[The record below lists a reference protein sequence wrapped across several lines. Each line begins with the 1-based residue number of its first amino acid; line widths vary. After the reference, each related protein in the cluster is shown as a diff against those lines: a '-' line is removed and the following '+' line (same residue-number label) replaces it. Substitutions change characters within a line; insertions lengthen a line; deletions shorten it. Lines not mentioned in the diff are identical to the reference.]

1 MEPLKILSIAPE
13 PLCPPI
19 SGDQKGVFGYL
30 NALGKISRLTVITGI
45 GSTQPECNFELKPI
59 VPKSAFKRISRVNYK
74 IIYDQVEEIKPDVII
89 LEQPVL
95 GWMGT
100 LSKKTGVPVFLHSQN
115 IEYLRSM
122 STGRWWWPA
131 MFEWERFAMK
141 MSKGAFFTTD
151 QDRQIAIDKFNLSP
165 DKCYLKPY
173 GIDETV
179 LVKPDR
185 KEREGVLARHGIN
198 PDDKVFMYFGVLKYL
213 PSIESL
219 SIIIDE
225 IRPRLQKI
233 LGDNFKILICGGGL
247 SKEYQH
253 RFDDL
258 RKENIVYAGFVDD
271 INEYIRSSDVVMNP
285 ALQGGG
291 IKSKVI
297 EAIGQNKPVVSTA
310 MGATGIDMSVCGSK
324 LQVVVD
330 NNWNQFASTL
340 INALTITDNT
350 PQVFYDKYSWQG
362 IAKNVYDI
370 LLASISNQE

>member
-13 PLCPPI
+13 PLCPPV

-30 NALGKISRLTVITGI
+30 NALGQISKLTVITGVN
-45 GSTQPECNFELKPI
+45 STMPECNFELKPI
-59 VPKSAFKRISRVNYK
+59 VPRSAFKRISRVNYK
-74 IIYDQVEEIKPDVII
+74 IIYDQVVDIKPDVII

-151 QDRQIAIDKFNLSP
+151 QDRQIAISKFSLSP
-165 DKCYLKPY
+165 DKCFLKPY
-173 GIDETV
+173 GIDETKLSRPDKDERAKV
-179 LVKPDR
+179 LS
-185 KEREGVLARHGIN
+185 RHGIN
-198 PDDKVFMYFGVLKYL
+198 PEDKIFMYFGVLKYL
-213 PSIESL
+213 PSIEAL

-225 IRPRLQKI
+225 IRPRLQKM

-258 RKENIVYAGFVDD
+258 AKENIVYAGFVDD

-285 ALQGGG
+285 AMQSGG
-291 IKSKVI
+291 IKTKVI
-297 EAIGQNKPVVSTA
+297 EAIGQNKAVVSTA
-310 MGATGIDMSVCGSK
+310 MGATGIDTTVCGNK
-324 LQVVVD
+324 LQVVLD
-330 NNWNQFASTL
+330 NNWGQFASAL
-340 INALTITDNT
+340 VNALAITDDT
-350 PQVFYDKYSWQG
+350 PQAFYNKYSWQG
-362 IAKNVYDI
+362 IAQNVYDI
-370 LLASISNQE
+370 LSASIEKK